1 MDRIEE
7 YIGFKFLT
15 DAEMGKRMVKKKYEK
30 QEIFL
35 LNEIPNIATMSVLE
49 LGGCL
54 GVVSVATNQML
65 ENKNNH
71 IVVEANPKMIRYL
84 RHNRDLNNCK
94 FQIENAIISDSH
106 DGVFYSYDKL
116 VAGSAHRMDNK
127 EKNKTKHNVNVIS
140 YKDLVSKYKIE
151 FDVLIIDIEGGELE
165 ILKEIR
171 EITSIKYIM
180 IEIHEKL
187 MYSGFRKECFDVLE
201 NMEFILIKRCG
212 KESFLFKK

>member
-84 RHNRDLNNCK
+84 QHNRSLNNCR

-116 VAGSAHRMDNK
+116 VAGSAHRMDSK
-127 EKNKTKHNVNVIS
+127 EKNKTKHIVNVIS

-171 EITSIKYIM
+171 EINSIKYIM

-187 MYSGFRKECFDVLE
+187 MYPGFRKECFDVLE